1 VDGVI
6 IILEVEDM
14 IKVAQDNKVL
24 VKQVEKTTSLGNGLQ
39 ISNETQNRK
48 DVIVGIVIDS
58 VQVNKIGK
66 KIFFP
71 LYSALPLSYEGENYL
86 VVDTQDILAIELDDP
101 TNNK

>member
-1 VDGVI
+1 
-6 IILEVEDM
+6 M

-58 VQVNKIGK
+58 GQVNKIGK

-101 TNNK
+101 TNHK

>member
-1 VDGVI
+1 
-6 IILEVEDM
+6 M

-86 VVDTQDILAIELDDP
+86 VVDIQDILAIELDDP
-101 TNNK
+101 TNHK

>member
-1 VDGVI
+1 
-6 IILEVEDM
+6 M
-14 IKVAQDNKVL
+14 IKVAQNNKVL

-58 VQVNKIGK
+58 GQINKIGK

>member
-1 VDGVI
+1 
-6 IILEVEDM
+6 M

-86 VVDTQDILAIELDDP
+86 VVDIQDILAIEIDDP

>member
-1 VDGVI
+1 
-6 IILEVEDM
+6 M

-48 DVIVGIVIDS
+48 DVIVGIVVDS
-58 VQVNKIGK
+58 AQVNKIGR

-86 VVDTQDILAIELDDP
+86 VVDTQDILAFEINDP
-101 TNNK
+101 ANNK

>member
-1 VDGVI
+1 
-6 IILEVEDM
+6 M
-14 IKVAQDNKVL
+14 IRVAQDNKVL
-24 VKQVEKTTSLGNGLQ
+24 VKQINTTTSLGNGLQ

-58 VQVNKIGK
+58 VQENKIGK

-86 VVDTQDILAIELDDP
+86 VVDIQDILVIEIDDP
-101 TNNK
+101 TNSK

>member
-1 VDGVI
+1 
-6 IILEVEDM
+6 M

-86 VVDTQDILAIELDDP
+86 VVDIQDILAIELDDP